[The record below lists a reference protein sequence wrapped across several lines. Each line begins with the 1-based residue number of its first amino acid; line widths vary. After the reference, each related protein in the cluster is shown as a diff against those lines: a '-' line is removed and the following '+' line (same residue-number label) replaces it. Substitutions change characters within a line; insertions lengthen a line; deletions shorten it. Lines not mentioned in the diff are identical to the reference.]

1 MASKAS
7 DIKARRMNPLGD
19 IFVSFKYQFK
29 SFFGTI
35 ISLSILVSILFLLI
49 IGAYAVLF
57 GHASLNIQSITSAI
71 ESLFGN
77 ANALF
82 SSSFQIIWYIT
93 VLVAALV
100 GGAILLEIGSKYSYF
115 LFAQPSSR
123 YSIVIGRYLAAF
135 VGSAIIMAVY
145 YITAILVS
153 LYLFHST
160 ASIISL
166 LISFSE
172 TLLIILAVLSLIVFI
187 GSPSDNPQ
195 AASMATLFL
204 LLFGFY
210 LLMGFLPMFYPT
222 TEPWFML
229 NYAAESAYTV
239 FSSTFQHVTVSNQSV
254 QHPPISPK
262 VSGLNGFSV
271 SGVTPSKSVTVGSTT
286 GGNEQLMMF
295 LGENFP
301 GGVIL
306 EWVNFT
312 FPNHTNASY
321 SFYNEV
327 INPSLSIGVPFEYN
341 ISPGAT
347 YPIGVNI
354 SYRQPG
360 MSQSFSAYGT
370 VYVNSSDL
378 ASPYTYIIRD
388 TYQPYPLESAEIAA
402 GYTIF
407 FLSLGLLI
415 YGRREIK

>member
-1 MASKAS
+1 MTSKAS
-7 DIKARRMNPLGD
+7 DTKARKMNPLGD
-19 IFVSFKYQFK
+19 VFVSFKYQFK
-29 SFFGTI
+29 SFFSTI
-35 ISLSILVSILFLLI
+35 IALSILVGVLFLLT

-57 GHASLNIQSITSAI
+57 GHASLNIQSITSSI
-71 ESLFGN
+71 ESLYGN

-82 SSSFQIIWYIT
+82 SSSFQIIWYLA

-100 GGAILLEIGSKYSYF
+100 GGAVLLEIGSRYSYF
-115 LFAQPSSR
+115 LFAQPSGR
-123 YSIVIGRYLAAF
+123 YSIVLGRYLAAF

-145 YITAILVS
+145 YIIAILVS

-160 ASIISL
+160 PSLISL

-172 TLLIILAVLSLIVFI
+172 TLLIILAVLSLIVFV
-187 GSPSDNPQ
+187 GSPSNNPQ

-210 LLMGFLPMFYPT
+210 LLLGFMPMFYPT
-222 TEPWFML
+222 MEPWFML
-229 NYAAESAYTV
+229 NYAAESAYNV
-239 FSSTFQHVTVSNQSV
+239 FSSTFQHVTVSNQSI
-254 QHPPISPK
+254 QNQPIPPK
-262 VSGLNGFSV
+262 VSGLNGFSIP
-271 SGVTPSKSVTVGSTT
+271 SVTSSKSAPGVSTAN
-286 GGNEQLMMF
+286 GNGQLMMVVS
-295 LGENFP
+295 ENLP
-301 GGVIL
+301 SGVIL

-321 SFYNEV
+321 PLYNEA

-341 ISPGAT
+341 ISPGIT

-360 MSQSFSAYGT
+360 MNQLFSSSGI
-370 VYVNSSDL
+370 VYVNSTDL
-378 ASPYTYIIRD
+378 TPPYKYIIKD
-388 TYQPYPLESAEIAA
+388 IYQPYPLESAEIAA

-415 YGRREIK
+415 YGRREVK